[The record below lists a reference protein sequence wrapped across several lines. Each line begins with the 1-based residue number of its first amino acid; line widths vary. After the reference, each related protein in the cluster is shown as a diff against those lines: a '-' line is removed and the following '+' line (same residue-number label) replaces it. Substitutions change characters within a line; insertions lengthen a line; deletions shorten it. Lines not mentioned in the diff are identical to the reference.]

1 MQTIISGI
9 LLLVIFIIVYR
20 INKSNKKE
28 RSKMT
33 PLQAYEH
40 DEKIKNEIRI
50 W

>member
-9 LLLVIFIIVYR
+9 LLLVIFIIVFR

-33 PLQAYEH
+33 DLQLHEH
-40 DEKIKNEIRI
+40 DVKMKNEIRI